1 MRRENNSP
9 AGVDCPAPENHLK
22 RKIIPRWFLAII
34 FCLMASAAHA
44 QTYYVSPSGEDSNP
58 GTAAA
63 PFRTISRALDVIG
76 TIPGAG
82 AGQTVEVASGTYNE
96 AIMFNLPSG
105 SSWDRPF
112 TLRARPR
119 DQVTIHAYG

>member
-9 AGVDCPAPENHLK
+9 AGVDCPAPENELK
-22 RKIIPRWFLAII
+22 RKIIPRWFWVII
-34 FCLMASAAHA
+34 FCLMASVVHA

-76 TIPGAG
+76 TFPGAG
-82 AGQTVEVASGTYNE
+82 ADQVVEVSAGTYNE
-96 AIMFNLPSG
+96 ALIFNLPSG
-105 SSWDRPF
+105 ASWDHPF
-112 TLRARPR
+112 TLRARSG
-119 DQVTIHAYG
+119 DTVTIQ

>member
-1 MRRENNSP
+1 MRREKS
-9 AGVDCPAPENHLK
+9 AGGVDCPARANHLK
-22 RKIIPRWFLAII
+22 RTILSRWFWVTI

-119 DQVTIHAYG
+119 D